1 MICFKLLK
9 ANDPVIEE
17 NHLKFIKIEEK
28 TTKIFL
34 CVFFFLFL
42 KTGSQFVIQADLGLS
57 RSVIQAG
64 LKRGSVFDA
73 PASQVLRL

>member
-17 NHLKFIKIEEK
+17 NHLKFIKIEK
-28 TTKIFL
+28 NTKIFL

-57 RSVIQAG
+57 RSVIQAD